1 MLTRTTRTTCLALLC
16 AALLSGPARADSE
29 RAMDIAAG
37 DLATALQRLAQQAG
51 IELIYSVDQIKGLR
65 TEGVHGRYT
74 SEIALHKLLE
84 GTNLRVT
91 VHSSGAML
99 IAPPSP
105 PPADTGGRQSDPG
118 ASEQVNLVQSNEQPA
133 PRADDGARIAATQEP
148 ATLNGR
154 VLEEVIITGSHIRG
168 VRNETSPV
176 VSLDQT
182 YIERSGYTTMA
193 QLVQS
198 LPMNFAGGFSGA
210 SETAAFG
217 NSAAAGQNLNRGT
230 GLNIHG
236 LGSLSTLTLING
248 HRVAPAAEGQ
258 FVDISNI
265 PLTAV
270 DRVEILT
277 DGASAIYGADA
288 VGGVVNIILRKNF
301 EGAESQVSAGM
312 ATRGDNSSLRLS
324 QTLGRSWSG
333 GNALLVAQFTK
344 RDPLDARDRDFIVN
358 AGGASPDGPT
368 YLLPKRNDKTL
379 VFNIN
384 QSLPEHFDLTG
395 NLIYSH
401 ERVRQENTD
410 FTANLENNSPV
421 TDQWSAMVGLGYQPF
436 GDWRFELDANASQMK
451 TLTDFTDIDLPS
463 QQITLLIDNY
473 RDKFELW
480 MADFKADGSLFEI
493 PSGKVRLAV
502 GGSYRHD
509 KSHADRDWVIPARG
523 YQLHAN
529 DSRSVRSAYAEL
541 FVPVLSRE
549 QSVPFA
555 RRIDLSL
562 AARYDDYSDFGNTT
576 NPKVGLVWTP
586 VDGVD
591 IRASYGKSFRAP
603 TVYEKSL
610 FTRGLEIDNTTITGL
625 DGNQVP
631 IFYLVGSAPL
641 TAEKSRNFSVG
652 TTLKSERLPGAELS
666 ATYFNINYSGR
677 ISVPPFD
684 DGMLFERGVY
694 GSLITEIPNDA
705 AAQAYLDAALAKGA
719 TFRDQTGS
727 GATGVRYVFDW
738 RQQNAATSKI
748 DGIDVT
754 GLYEFQYANN
764 TYDFNVS
771 YSRLNKIRTTLLPDT
786 APIDVV
792 NTYEQPLKNRV
803 RAMGTWLRG
812 GFTSTTAVNFSNSY
826 VNASVLPRE
835 RIKAWTTIDLNLAY
849 DFSHLQPSGP
859 LNGFRVAFNI
869 SNLFDV
875 NPPYATDP
883 FYSMG
888 FDVFNAD
895 AVGRYTT
902 LQLSKRW

>member
-1 MLTRTTRTTCLALLC
+1 MLIRTTRATCLAFLC
-16 AALLSGPARADSE
+16 AALLSGPALADTES
-29 RAMDIAAG
+29 AVDIAAG

-51 IELIYSVDQIKGLR
+51 IELIYSVDQIRGLR
-65 TEGVHGRYT
+65 TDGVHGRYT
-74 SEIALHKLLE
+74 TETALHKLLE

-99 IAPPSP
+99 IAPP
-105 PPADTGGRQSDPG
+105 PADTGARQSDSATAGP
-118 ASEQVNLVQSNEQPA
+118 ARLSLAQADESPA
-133 PRADDGARIAATQEP
+133 PRTDDAALVTDDPAAPAD
-148 ATLNGR
+148 R
-154 VLEEVIITGSHIRG
+154 VLEEVVITGTHIRG

-182 YIERSGYTTMA
+182 YIARSGYTTMT

-210 SETAAFG
+210 SETASFG
-217 NSAAAGQNLNRGT
+217 NAPASGQNLNRGT

-248 HRVAPAAEGQ
+248 RRVAPAAEGQ

-288 VGGVVNIILRKNF
+288 IGGVVNIILRKDF
-301 EGAESQVSAGM
+301 EGAETQVGAGM
-312 ATRGDNSSLRLS
+312 ATRGGNSSLRLS
-324 QTLGRSWSG
+324 QTLGKSWSG
-333 GNALLVAQFTK
+333 GNALLVAQFYE
-344 RDPLDARDRDFIVN
+344 RDPLDARDRDFIVD
-358 AGGASPDGPT
+358 AGGAPPDGPT

-384 QSLPEHFDLTG
+384 QALPGHFDLTG
-395 NLIYSH
+395 NLIYSREKVH
-401 ERVRQENTD
+401 QAATD
-410 FTANLENNSPV
+410 ATATQQTNSPS
-421 TDQWSAMVGLGYQPF
+421 TDQWSALVGLGYQPF

-451 TLTDFTDIDLPS
+451 TLTDFTYIDLPS
-463 QQITLLIDNY
+463 QTITFLIDNY
-473 RDKFELW
+473 RDKFDLW
-480 MADFKADGSLFEI
+480 MTEIKADGSVLDV
-493 PSGKVRLAV
+493 PAGKVRLAV

-509 KSHADRDWVIPARG
+509 KSHADRDWIIPARG
-523 YQLHAN
+523 YQLHAD

-541 FVPVLSRE
+541 FVPVVSRE
-549 QSVPFA
+549 QSIPIA
-555 RRIDLSL
+555 RRIDVSL
-562 AARYDDYSDFGNTT
+562 AARYDDYSDFGSTT

-586 VDGVD
+586 LEGVD

-610 FTRGLEIDNTTITGL
+610 FTRALEVDNTTITGL
-625 DGNQVP
+625 DGDPVP
-631 IFYLVGSAPL
+631 IFFLTGSAPL

-652 TTLKSERLPGAELS
+652 TTLKPQRLPGAELS

-677 ISVPPFD
+677 ISAPPFD
-684 DGMLFERGVY
+684 DGMLFNRGEY
-694 GSLITEIPNDA
+694 GNLITEIPNDA
-705 AAQAYLDAALAKGA
+705 AAQSYLDAALAKGA
-719 TFRDQTGS
+719 TFRDLTGT
-727 GATGVRYVFDW
+727 GAAGVRYVFDG
-738 RQQNAATSKI
+738 RQQNAATTRI
-748 DGIDVT
+748 DGFDVS
-754 GLYEFQYANN
+754 GQYEFQYASN
-764 TYDFNVS
+764 TYDVDVS
-771 YSRLNKIRTTLLPDT
+771 YSRLNEIRTTLLADT
-786 APIDVV
+786 TPIEVV
-792 NTYEQPLKNRV
+792 NTYEQPLKNRM
-803 RAMGTWLRG
+803 RAMGTWIRG
-812 GFTSTTAVNFSNSY
+812 GFTSTAALNYSNSY

-835 RIKAWTTIDLNLAY
+835 RIKAWATVDLNLAY
-849 DFSHLQPSGP
+849 DFSHLQTSGA
-859 LNGFRVAFNI
+859 LDGFRVALSI
-869 SNLFDV
+869 TNLFDV

-902 LQLSKRW
+902 LQLTKRW